1 MRIALS
7 FPDVNRRGGVERV
20 VSEAANYLAAN
31 NHEICLI
38 ARSVEPGILDRRVTH
53 YAVTDPR
60 LWKVSLGEFA
70 LTAPKVFE
78 SITPPIDVHGAF
90 TTASAVG
97 GVLWVQAVHLA
108 WMQIARSTRGMSGRL
123 RQAFN
128 PFHRVALSLERSI
141 IGGRRY
147 KKLIALTPAVAE
159 DLKRLYSVPETDIVV
174 LPNGVNPNEFSI
186 SDHSRKLVARRELG
200 LPFDKPIILFVANE
214 TQRKGF
220 VPLLQA
226 LASIR
231 DSQAHILAVGRL
243 GGMKQWQK
251 TLLQF
256 GLQDR
261 ITFTGPTSNA
271 ALAYAAS
278 DLFALPTIYEAW
290 GLVIVEALAS
300 GLPVVTSRLAG
311 AAEAIREGETGYL
324 LSEPHNASE
333 IAVMLRR
340 LLAGEHAD
348 AATIAASIERYHWS
362 KILCQYEQIL
372 MDVAATG

>member
-1 MRIALS
+1 M
-7 FPDVNRRGGVERV
+7 NRRGGVERV
-20 VSEAANYLAAN
+20 VTEAANYLAAKD
-31 NHEICLI
+31 HEVCLI
-38 ARSVEPGILDRRVTH
+38 ARSIEAGVLNESVKQ
-53 YAVTDPR
+53 YAVPASR
-60 LWKVSLGEFA
+60 WGRVSLGEFA
-70 LTAPKVFE
+70 LTVPKVVE

-108 WMQIARSTRGMSGRL
+108 WMQIARSTRGITGRL
-123 RQAFN
+123 RQDVN
-128 PFHRVALSLERSI
+128 PFHRVALSLEKSV

-147 KKLIALTPAVAE
+147 KKLVALTPAVAE
-159 DLKRLYSVPETDIVV
+159 DLKRLYGVPDEDIVV
-174 LPNGVNPNEFSI
+174 LANGVNPNEFSI
-186 SDHSRKLVARRELG
+186 SDHSRKLAARRELG
-200 LPFDKPIILFVANE
+200 LPSDMPIILFVANE

-220 VPLLQA
+220 VPLLKA

-243 GGMKQWQK
+243 GGLKQWQK
-251 TLLQF
+251 TLMHL

-271 ALAYAAS
+271 ALAYAAA
-278 DLFALPTIYEAW
+278 DIFALPTIYEAW

-300 GLPVVTSRLAG
+300 GLPVLTSRLAG
-311 AAEAIREGETGYL
+311 AAEAISERESGYL
-324 LSEPHNASE
+324 LNEPHNVAE
-333 IAVMLRR
+333 IALNLRR

-372 MDVAATG
+372 MDAAATG